1 MSAVRPIGQAE
12 TRQHRLTDAVAAAD
26 NLFRRDA
33 VLVEEAQRG
42 QVDGHRLTLATVVLR
57 ARRVLHG
64 EAVDMQQAHLRRR
77 RGAQPVRRRRSSRDL
92 ETLLNPVTLR
102 LADNSSGSPY
112 SSKYSIEATPISR

>member
-26 NLFRRDA
+26 NLFRRNA
-33 VLVEEAQRG
+33 VLVEETQRG
-42 QVDGHRLTLATVVLR
+42 QVDGHRLALATVVLR
-57 ARRVLHG
+57 AGRVLHG

-92 ETLLNPVTLR
+92 ETLLNMVT
-102 LADNSSGSPY
+102 
-112 SSKYSIEATPISR
+112 